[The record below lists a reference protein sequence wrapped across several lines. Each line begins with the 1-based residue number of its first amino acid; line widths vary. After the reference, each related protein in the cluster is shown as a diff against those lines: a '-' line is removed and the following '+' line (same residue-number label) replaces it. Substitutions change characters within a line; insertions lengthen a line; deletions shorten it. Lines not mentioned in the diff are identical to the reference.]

1 MGGSM
6 SIAQLRIWGSVI
18 TGILVGMGAGVAQ
31 GIPASSQA
39 ARPETEITC
48 ELLIAGGGLG
58 GVAAAYDAL
67 RLGQQVCM
75 TEITD
80 WIGGQVSAQG
90 VSALD
95 ERPLQRENDIF
106 PLGYSEFRQRVI
118 AAYDGNPNP
127 GACWVS
133 VLCFS
138 PQVGHQVLREMLD
151 PFVESGQ
158 LLLFTDTVIKD
169 LETSGTLITSVQ
181 AVTHIPRRPELEG
194 GQRGNL
200 SEYFLDWYDPD
211 PSPDWDKEILRFRPP
226 QARALEQIP
235 WMVIDA
241 TETGELLPLAGVPY
255 RLGPDPATVWDP
267 SGKPITN
274 EYCTQ
279 GFTYTF
285 VMEKTGIPA
294 LPRRPDFYDDDVH
307 GRYYSYEQD
316 RFNFPLIFTY
326 RRIQGR
332 IPGFGADAIEI
343 GDLSMQ
349 NWTWGNDWRL
359 STSPEDNFILTQR
372 QLQESGQLDP
382 GGWLGGLR
390 PESLRLGE
398 QHALGFFYWLVA
410 GTTDFLLQQEDPD
423 FRKDQ
428 YFRYGYVQGAESP
441 MGTASGLSRYPYI
454 RESRR
459 IIGHP
464 SLGYPDGFAIYESD
478 ITTIE
483 FEGQRG
489 RPTVFFDSVG
499 VGQYPIDFH
508 DCILPDFSTPEW
520 ANKDAQAPSFPY
532 QIPLRALIPQQI
544 DNLLA
549 GNKNIATTRIAS
561 GSLRVHPV
569 EWAIGTAAGHTA
581 VYALQTG
588 ILPAQIPQFQQA
600 QRQHLDALQAQI
612 QALGNPIAF
621 PGTTIFE
628 TEWANFR

>member
-1 MGGSM
+1 M
-6 SIAQLRIWGSVI
+6 SGQRLSSWMASL
-18 TGILVGMGAGVAQ
+18 GILAVGVSGSGLGSAQ
-31 GIPASSQA
+31 TLTPPETDH
-39 ARPETEITC
+39 PETEVTC
-48 ELLIAGGGLG
+48 EILIAGGGLG

-106 PLGYSEFRQRVI
+106 PSGYSEFRQRVI

-138 PQVGHQVLREMLD
+138 PQVGHQVLRDMLD
-151 PFVESGQ
+151 PYVESGQ

-169 LETSGTLITSVQ
+169 VETSDTLIESVQ
-181 AVTHIPRRPELEG
+181 AITHIPLRPELAG
-194 GQRGNL
+194 DQRGNL
-200 SEYFLDWYDPD
+200 SEYFLDWYDPE
-211 PSPDWDKEILRFRPP
+211 PSEDWDKQVIRFVPP
-226 QARALEQIP
+226 AERRQESIP

-241 TETGELLPLAGVPY
+241 TETGEVLPLAGVPY
-255 RLGPDPATVWDP
+255 RLGPDAATIWEP
-267 SGKPITN
+267 SGKPVEN

-285 VMEKTGIPA
+285 VMERTATPA
-294 LPRRPDFYDDDVH
+294 LPRRPDFYDDQVH
-307 GRYYSYEQD
+307 GQYYSYEQA
-316 RFNFPLIFTY
+316 RFNFPMIFTY

-332 IPGFGADAIEI
+332 IPGTGPEAIEI

-359 STSPEDNFILTQR
+359 STSAADNFILTEG
-372 QLQESGQLDP
+372 QLQSSGQLDP
-382 GGWLGGLR
+382 GGWQGGLR

-410 GTTDFLLQQEDPD
+410 GTSDFLLQQEDPD
-423 FRKDQ
+423 FQKDL
-428 YFRYGYVQGAESP
+428 YFRYGYVQGSDGP
-441 MGTASGLSRYPYI
+441 MGTASGLSKYPYI

-459 IIGHP
+459 IIGRP
-464 SLGYPDGFAIYESD
+464 SGAYPFGFTIYEND
-478 ITTIE
+478 ITTRE
-483 FEGQRG
+483 FEGQRN
-489 RPTVFFDSVG
+489 RPTIFYDSVG

-508 DCILPDFSTPEW
+508 ECILPDFSTPEW
-520 ANKDAQAPSFPY
+520 GNKDAQAPSFPY

-549 GNKNIATTRIAS
+549 GNKNIATSRIAS
-561 GSLRVHPV
+561 GSYRVHPV
-569 EWAIGTAAGHTA
+569 EWAIGTAAGHTS
-581 VYALQTG
+581 VYVLQTG
-588 ILPAQIPQFQQA
+588 ILPAEIPA
-600 QRQHLDALQAQI
+600 LMADQRQHLDALQAQI
-612 QALGNPIAF
+612 QDLGNPIAF
-621 PGTTIFE
+621 PGTTIFA
-628 TEWANFR
+628 TEWAEPR